1 LSVGA
6 ELKKLWTLLAFLIV
20 VLSAANAHAYGYGR
34 GGHGHGY
41 NNNRGWVAPAV
52 IGGVIAGAIVGSALT
67 APYYSRPNYYAP
79 MPVLIHRQPIVVQ
92 QQPIIVQQQS
102 IAIQQQ
108 SNSVDSYYPVMQLA
122 PATITP
128 APPGYRWQMMINPQN
143 NIAQP
148 VLVPNH

>member
-1 LSVGA
+1 MA
-6 ELKKLWTLLAFLIV
+6 TTAATAITLTITVAV
-20 VLSAANAHAYGYGR
+20 
-34 GGHGHGY
+34 Y
-41 NNNRGWVAPAV
+41 NNNHGWVAPAV
-52 IGGVIAGAIVGSALT
+52 IGGMIAGAIVMSALT
-67 APYYSRPNYYAP
+67 APYYSRQNYNAP
-79 MPVLIHRQPIVVQ
+79 MPVFIQPQPIIVQ

-102 IAIQQQ
+102 IGVQQQ

-128 APPGYRWQMMINPQN
+128 APPGYQWQMTINPQN